1 MLYTELTALTT
12 ITTLLI
18 ISNVGFLCWVYFFVQ
33 RYQDYDDYGSSWSKE
48 SSWFFGSTPQI
59 LAFWILAMLY
69 WQLSFKMKLVADN
82 KPPSELNRSLRLLYW
97 GGMLA
102 ITVLE
107 IMESFFYVLLPEQ
120 NKAGAVI
127 YYILVAVLA
136 FCVGILFDSFRRI
149 TNVVKKYEGMS
160 IDQKFMKAN
169 VFFCL
174 LLLISCF
181 GLAIPHKKK

>member
-1 MLYTELTALTT
+1 
-12 ITTLLI
+12 
-18 ISNVGFLCWVYFFVQ
+18 
-33 RYQDYDDYGSSWSKE
+33 
-48 SSWFFGSTPQI
+48 
-59 LAFWILAMLY
+59 MLY

-107 IMESFFYVLLPEQ
+107 IMESLFYVLLPEQ

-174 LLLISCF
+174 LLLIGCF

>member
-1 MLYTELTALTT
+1 
-12 ITTLLI
+12 
-18 ISNVGFLCWVYFFVQ
+18 
-33 RYQDYDDYGSSWSKE
+33 
-48 SSWFFGSTPQI
+48 
-59 LAFWILAMLY
+59 
-69 WQLSFKMKLVADN
+69 MKLVADN

-107 IMESFFYVLLPEQ
+107 IMESLFYVLLPEQ

-174 LLLISCF
+174 LLLIGCF